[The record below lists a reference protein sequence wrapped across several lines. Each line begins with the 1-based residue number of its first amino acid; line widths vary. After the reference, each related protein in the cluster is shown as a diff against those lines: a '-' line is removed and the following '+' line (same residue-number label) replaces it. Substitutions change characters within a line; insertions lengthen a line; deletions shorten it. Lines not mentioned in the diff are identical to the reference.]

1 MASDTAP
8 SCRSYARRCTDGS
21 RWLYVGH
28 TRNSSLEVFERAQ
41 CNTKG
46 WGCVQHKLDSV
57 YRPKAYHS
65 REKRSDRAGPC
76 LRLPLPPSP
85 LHFYIHPMDAYQRFA
100 FSHKTRPAPP
110 AFPVGFRWDI
120 AGQGL
125 MQAGIGRVLVNYL
138 TRHKVL
144 PQP

>member
-1 MASDTAP
+1 
-8 SCRSYARRCTDGS
+8 
-21 RWLYVGH
+21 
-28 TRNSSLEVFERAQ
+28 
-41 CNTKG
+41 
-46 WGCVQHKLDSV
+46 
-57 YRPKAYHS
+57 
-65 REKRSDRAGPC
+65 
-76 LRLPLPPSP
+76 
-85 LHFYIHPMDAYQRFA
+85 MDAYQRFA

-125 MQAGIGRVLVNYL
+125 MQAGIGRMLVNYL